1 MLTYNTQTTM
11 TQTTKGAFAPNSTQ
25 NKDSYIRLQKQ
36 TVLKYFREHTT
47 TMYQCE
53 KTTGVSRP
61 NICRYVAEFELRGQI
76 TRLPKATCPISG
88 KMAHY
93 FTIESPISQ

>member
-1 MLTYNTQTTM
+1 M

-25 NKDSYIRLQKQ
+25 SKYSYIRLQKQ

-53 KTTGVSRP
+53 KATGVSRP
-61 NICRYVAEFELRGQI
+61 NICRYVAELELRGLI
-76 TRLPKATCPISG
+76 TRLPKAICPISG

-93 FTIESPISQ
+93 FTIEKQTSR